1 MTDIDATS
9 IERAVAK
16 RRHFFLSNIQ
26 DLTMKMARRQI
37 EKDLGL
43 APKHLDAAPFKT
55 RIAELVDAVIS
66 SGDGADKE
74 NTHADKPVKTEK
86 PKPKPERKEEVAA
99 AKKPKRKSV
108 IDSDDDDEV
117 ASMGGDVSDEEADYD
132 DSDDDAG
139 SDGSDEASDD
149 DDDMPSDSDDDD
161 IPKKKMKKKAPEPK
175 KAKSKPAPKPSKP
188 KQSAA
193 PITGMVAKLRDQC
206 KKAGLTYQ
214 HVFMKRKDDAG
225 RTELLEQIL
234 ADAGL
239 SLRSDASEV
248 AKVRKQKEREKD
260 LDGIDTSAIIEGG
273 RRRRAAA
280 ANEWGEKIDYATLN
294 GKGKREKFGS
304 DDDTTDNESSED
316 DDDDEDDSDVEVA
329 VASDEDDEDAA
340 VGDADDEENDDEEEV
355 VPMKKKPTQKSAEK
369 RKSPDASGQK
379 QKPASVKAMKL
390 ERRIASMSPSP
401 SPTPAKRASE
411 IGVTPGDVFF
421 DSSDDDVDPPAPARA
436 PVAEKSPSASPVPV
450 KKAAKPVRPGGVLWD
465 SDDE

>member
-117 ASMGGDVSDEEADYD
+117 ASMGGDVSEEEADYD

-225 RTELLEQIL
+225 RPNCSSRSSQTPASLFDPTLPLSPKFANRKNSRRISTASTQAL
-234 ADAGL
+234 SSRADADVGPPPPTDGAR
-239 SLRSDASEV
+239 RSITPRSTGKAN
-248 AKVRKQKEREKD
+248 AKS
-260 LDGIDTSAIIEGG
+260 SAATTTPPTTRA
-273 RRRRAAA
+273 RRMTTTT
-280 ANEWGEKIDYATLN
+280 KTTATW
-294 GKGKREKFGS
+294 RW
-304 DDDTTDNESSED
+304 
-316 DDDDEDDSDVEVA
+316 
-329 VASDEDDEDAA
+329 
-340 VGDADDEENDDEEEV
+340 
-355 VPMKKKPTQKSAEK
+355 
-369 RKSPDASGQK
+369 R
-379 QKPASVKAMKL
+379 
-390 ERRIASMSPSP
+390 
-401 SPTPAKRASE
+401 
-411 IGVTPGDVFF
+411 
-421 DSSDDDVDPPAPARA
+421 
-436 PVAEKSPSASPVPV
+436 
-450 KKAAKPVRPGGVLWD
+450 
-465 SDDE
+465 